1 MNEDDSL
8 DQALDEAGVDP
19 AMLQRFV
26 DYVRASQSLP
36 GAIVGAVLGAVLGVL
51 IWMLLLIISGRELV
65 LTMCVVG
72 LLAGTGAR
80 RLGRGIELPYG
91 AVAAVTTLV
100 AYVVGRILTVAFI
113 LSVRFDSTLLERL
126 QAPEF
131 FDMLRG
137 LMDYLDLLS
146 LGGGM
151 FIAFRV
157 SFRRVR
163 ASEIPELVHESY
175 SATSS
180 A

>member
-26 DYVRASQSLP
+26 DYVRSSQSLP
-36 GAIVGAVLGAVLGVL
+36 GASVGAIFGAIFGIL
-51 IWMLLLIISGRELV
+51 IWLLLVVITGRELV
-65 LTMCVVG
+65 PALLLVG

-91 AVAAVTTLV
+91 AVPAAITLI
-100 AYVVGRILTVAFI
+100 AYVLGRIFTVAFI
-113 LSVRFDSTLLERL
+113 FSVRFDSTVLERL
-126 QAPEF
+126 EAPEF

-146 LGGGM
+146 LGAGM
-151 FIAFRV
+151 YIAFRV

-175 SATSS
+175 SASS
-180 A
+180 GA